1 MPDSGSMA
9 NAKCGSGRYS
19 VPEGRGASF
28 FCRPTLY
35 GRYVFINHRKIV
47 LTLCEVEVY
56 SAHRG
61 MLSQIS
67 RNQH

>member
-1 MPDSGSMA
+1 MPDSGSMD
-9 NAKCGSGRYS
+9 NAECGSGLYS

-35 GRYVFINHRKIV
+35 GRYVFIIGHSRTV

-67 RNQH
+67 RN